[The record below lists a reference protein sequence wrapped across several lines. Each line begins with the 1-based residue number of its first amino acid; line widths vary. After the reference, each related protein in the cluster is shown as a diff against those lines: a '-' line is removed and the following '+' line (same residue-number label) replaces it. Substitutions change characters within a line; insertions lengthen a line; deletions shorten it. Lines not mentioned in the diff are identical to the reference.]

1 MAHLLALEHLGKQS
15 TSINM
20 FLEWV
25 VKGWGLSPNSRKKSG
40 DYFRCICFLIYVNL
54 RKYTFLKY
62 IYAVKYV
69 CTCLCVC
76 VCLRIGMLRF
86 PTNGGASCG

>member
-1 MAHLLALEHLGKQS
+1 MAHLLALEL
-15 TSINM
+15 

-40 DYFRCICFLIYVNL
+40 DYTYLGAFVFFDIHE
-54 RKYTFLKY
+54 YTFLKY
-62 IYAVKYV
+62 TYAGKYV
-69 CTCLCVC
+69 CRCLWCA
-76 VCLRIGMLRF
+76 CLRIGMLRF